1 MSNGA
6 SGRSIGRPA
15 AVNSVRAAKSG
26 KASPRKIASAII
38 LYALL
43 IVTALLCLGPFLWL
57 LSTSLKV
64 NANVYKFPPQLI
76 PWPFNFKNFS
86 DVFHIMPL
94 WTYIKN
100 TVLMTGMGI
109 LLNVIICTMTA
120 YPLARIAFPARNF
133 VFYAIVSTMIL
144 PNAAGMIVNF
154 IIIQKLH
161 LYNTIL
167 GIVLPSAV
175 SVFNIFL
182 LRQAFIT
189 IPNDMEYSGRIDG
202 AGEFRIFWNIMVPMV
217 RPAIATVVIFDFM
230 AFWNSM
236 IWPIII
242 LDDKEK
248 YPLAAALQY
257 LQGNLSYNFPYI
269 AAGTIISVIPIIVIF
284 LVLQKQFINGMVGA
298 VKG

>member
-1 MSNGA
+1 MNEAINVIRTGIRPNSKR
-6 SGRSIGRPA
+6 RSWKKVIS
-15 AVNSVRAAKSG
+15 AVIVYLLLFL
-26 KASPRKIASAII
+26 IA
-38 LYALL
+38 L
-43 IVTALLCLGPFLWL
+43 VFLGPFLWL

-76 PWPFNFKNFS
+76 PWPINFKNYL

-94 WTYIKN
+94 WSYIWN
-100 TVLMTGMGI
+100 TIVMTFLGVV
-109 LLNVIICTMTA
+109 LNVVICTATA
-120 YPLARIAFPARNF
+120 YPIARIHFPGRNF
-133 VFYAIVSTMIL
+133 VFYAIISTMIL

-154 IIIQKLH
+154 ILIQKLH
-161 LYNTIL
+161 LYNTVW

-189 IPNDMEYSGRIDG
+189 IPNDMEYSSRIDG
-202 AGEFRIFWNIMVPMV
+202 ASEFRIFWNIMVPMI

-230 AFWNSM
+230 GFWNSM
-236 IWPIII
+236 IWPVII

-248 YPLAAALQY
+248 YPLTAALQY
-257 LQGNLSYNFPYI
+257 LQGNLAYNFPYI
-269 AAGTIISVIPIIVIF
+269 AAGTIISVIPIILIF

>member
-1 MSNGA
+1 MNNVVTTPQT
-6 SGRSIGRPA
+6 RSTIGLPIRKRR
-15 AVNSVRAAKSG
+15 SWK
-26 KASPRKIASAII
+26 KIASAAV
-38 LYALL
+38 LYLLML
-43 IVTALLCLGPFLWL
+43 IVALICLGPFLWL

-64 NANVYKFPPQLI
+64 NANVYKFPPQII
-76 PWPFNFKNFS
+76 PWPINFKNYT
-86 DVFHIMPL
+86 DVFSIMPL
-94 WTYIKN
+94 WTYFKN
-100 TVLMTGMGI
+100 TVYITGLGVV
-109 LLNVIICTMTA
+109 LNVVICTMTA
-120 YPLARIAFPARNF
+120 YPLARIRFRGRNF
-133 VFYAIVSTMIL
+133 IFYAILSTMIL

-154 IIIQKLH
+154 IIIQKLQ

-167 GIVLPSAV
+167 GVVLPSAV

-189 IPNDMEYSGRIDG
+189 VPQDMEYSGRIDG
-202 AGEFRIFWNIMVPMV
+202 ASEFRIFWNIMVPMV
-217 RPAIATVVIFDFM
+217 RAPIATVVIFDFM
-230 AFWNSM
+230 AFWNAM

-248 YPLAAALQY
+248 YPLSAALQF

>member
-6 SGRSIGRPA
+6 SGRGGASARSRRPA
-15 AVNSVRAAKSG
+15 GIGLK
-26 KASPRKIASAII
+26 KAASAIV
-38 LYALL
+38 LYGLLLAVAL
-43 IVTALLCLGPFLWL
+43 VCLGPFLWL

-64 NANVYKFPPQLI
+64 NANVYAFPPQLI
-76 PWPFNFKNFS
+76 PRPINFQNFA
-86 DVFHIMPL
+86 DVFRIMPL

-100 TVLMTGMGI
+100 TVFMTLLGVG
-109 LLNVIICTMTA
+109 LNVVICTMTA
-120 YPLARIAFPARNF
+120 YPLARIAFPARSV

-161 LYNTIL
+161 LYNTLL
-167 GIVLPSAV
+167 GVVLPSAV

-189 IPNDMEYSGRIDG
+189 IPNDIEHSGRIDG
-202 AGEFRIFWNIMVPMV
+202 ASEFRIFWTLMVPMV
-217 RPAIATVVIFDFM
+217 RSAVATVVIFDFM

-236 IWPIII
+236 IWPIIV

-269 AAGTIISVIPIIVIF
+269 AAGTIISVIPILIIF

>member
-1 MSNGA
+1 MNEAINVIRTGIRPNSKR
-6 SGRSIGRPA
+6 RSWKKVIS
-15 AVNSVRAAKSG
+15 AVIVYLLLFL
-26 KASPRKIASAII
+26 IA
-38 LYALL
+38 L
-43 IVTALLCLGPFLWL
+43 VFLGPFLWL

-76 PWPFNFKNFS
+76 PWPINFKNYL

-94 WTYIKN
+94 WSYIWN
-100 TVLMTGMGI
+100 TIVMTFLGVV
-109 LLNVIICTMTA
+109 LNVVICTATA
-120 YPLARIAFPARNF
+120 YPIARIHFPGRNF
-133 VFYAIVSTMIL
+133 VFYAIISTMIL

-154 IIIQKLH
+154 ILIQKLH
-161 LYNTIL
+161 LYNTVW
-167 GIVLPSAV
+167 GVVLPSAV

-189 IPNDMEYSGRIDG
+189 IPNDMEYSSRIDG
-202 AGEFRIFWNIMVPMV
+202 ASEFRIFWNIMVPMI

-230 AFWNSM
+230 GFWNSM
-236 IWPIII
+236 IWPVII

-248 YPLAAALQY
+248 YPLTAALQY
-257 LQGNLSYNFPYI
+257 LQGNLAYNFPYI
-269 AAGTIISVIPIIVIF
+269 AAGTIISVIPIILIF

>member
-6 SGRSIGRPA
+6 LGRGGGSARSRRPA
-15 AVNSVRAAKSG
+15 GIGLK
-26 KASPRKIASAII
+26 KAASAIV
-38 LYALL
+38 LYGLLLAVAL
-43 IVTALLCLGPFLWL
+43 VCLGPFLWL

-64 NANVYKFPPQLI
+64 NANVYAFPPQLI
-76 PWPFNFKNFS
+76 PRPVNFQNFA
-86 DVFHIMPL
+86 DVFRIMPL

-100 TVLMTGMGI
+100 TVFMTLLGVG
-109 LLNVIICTMTA
+109 LNVVICTMTA
-120 YPLARIAFPARNF
+120 YPLARIAFPARSV

-161 LYNTIL
+161 LYNTLL
-167 GIVLPSAV
+167 GVVLPSAV

-189 IPNDMEYSGRIDG
+189 IPNDIEHSGRIDG
-202 AGEFRIFWNIMVPMV
+202 ASEFRIFWNLMVPMV
-217 RPAIATVVIFDFM
+217 RSAVATVVIFDFM

-236 IWPIII
+236 IWPIIV

-269 AAGTIISVIPIIVIF
+269 AAGTIISVIPILIIF

>member
-1 MSNGA
+1 MSNAVSTGGA
-6 SGRSIGRPA
+6 GRAKA
-15 AVNSVRAAKSG
+15 AQALKKGPLRL
-26 KASPRKIASAII
+26 RKIVSAAIV
-38 LYALL
+38 YVLL
-43 IVTALLCLGPFLWL
+43 IFTALLCLGPFLWL

-64 NANVYKFPPQLI
+64 NANVYKFPPQII
-76 PWPFNFKNFS
+76 PWPINFKNFS

-100 TVLMTGMGI
+100 TVIMTAMGV

-120 YPLARIAFPARNF
+120 YPLARIKFPARNF
-133 VFYAIVSTMIL
+133 IFYAIVSTMIL

-161 LYNTIL
+161 LYNTVL

-202 AGEFRIFWNIMVPMV
+202 ASEFRIFWNIMVPMV

>member
-1 MSNGA
+1 MNEAITVIRTGIRPNSKR
-6 SGRSIGRPA
+6 RSWKKVIS
-15 AVNSVRAAKSG
+15 AVSVYLLLFF
-26 KASPRKIASAII
+26 IA
-38 LYALL
+38 L
-43 IVTALLCLGPFLWL
+43 VFLGPFLWL

-76 PWPFNFKNFS
+76 PWPINFKNYL

-94 WTYIKN
+94 WSYIWN
-100 TVLMTGMGI
+100 TIVMTFLGVV
-109 LLNVIICTMTA
+109 LNVVICTATA
-120 YPLARIAFPARNF
+120 YPIARIHFPGRNF
-133 VFYAIVSTMIL
+133 VFYAIISTMIL

-154 IIIQKLH
+154 ILIQKLH
-161 LYNTIL
+161 LYNTVW
-167 GIVLPSAV
+167 GVVLPSAV

-189 IPNDMEYSGRIDG
+189 IPNDIEYSSRIDG
-202 AGEFRIFWNIMVPMV
+202 ASEFRIFWNIMVPMI

-230 AFWNSM
+230 GFWNSM
-236 IWPIII
+236 IWPVII

-248 YPLAAALQY
+248 YPLTAALQY
-257 LQGNLSYNFPYI
+257 LQGNLAYNFPYI
-269 AAGTIISVIPIIVIF
+269 AAGTIISVIPIILIF